1 MKQNLI
7 RILIVF
13 FLLLPQIALGQ
24 VKKDKKSEEYFAKG
38 VKLFTEQNYPQA
50 YKQFIQIQERPFNRV
65 YTAGI
70 YMTALTLFYNE
81 EYDLALS
88 KFQQLLNQYPQSA
101 YTNDASYHKAL
112 IMLKKTDS
120 RLGGLYL
127 LNKLMEE
134 GENDELK
141 TDARKAF
148 QTFLYEETDTKFL
161 KEYYEFIGKDHP
173 NRALVLEA
181 FCYKLYKDK
190 NWDEINRI
198 IQEYKFQNGIIT
210 NRLKHWDTAPV
221 KEKKKNNKVR
231 IAAILPFQ
239 ASKSVTQLNV
249 VASWAVE
256 LLEGMQLSVLMNQEP
271 MPVDIIVRAYDSKN
285 EVKTIESLL
294 ANEIKE
300 FKPDIIIGDVKNDP
314 TRVLAQYSEQN
325 KIIQFIPIS
334 PVEGLVEGKKYVYLL
349 NSSMKTQMTGL
360 AKYATEKLTYKK
372 FMLVGDNTP
381 LSDAQLPLFESVL
394 KEKGLKIT
402 IKKTP
407 VNLEK
412 DNWYFKTLA
421 GELLEKQYD
430 ALFIASNNE
439 TIVNSLLTALKSKNT
454 QLTVFGSTDWGRFK
468 TVDSKL
474 LSQYNAT
481 FSDGYF
487 IQNDTSQFNRFS
499 KQYSETFK
507 QLPSRYACL
516 GYDIMSYLISLK
528 PGASPSVSLNELIE
542 KATPYKGLIQ
552 NYYFAKAQDNQS
564 LQLLQYRNGKIE
576 KIKTW

>member
-1 MKQNLI
+1 MKLSLI
-7 RILIVF
+7 HILALS
-13 FLLLPQIALGQ
+13 FLLLPQLLLAQ

-50 YKQFIQIQERPFNRV
+50 YKQFILIQERPFNRV

-70 YMTALTLFYNE
+70 YMTALTLFNNE
-81 EYDLALS
+81 EYDLSLS

-101 YTNDASYHKAL
+101 YTDEASYHKAL

-120 RLGGLYL
+120 RIGGLYL

-134 GENDELK
+134 AGNEELK
-141 TDARKAF
+141 SDARKAF
-148 QTFLYEETDTKFL
+148 QAFLYDETDPKFL
-161 KEYYEFIGKDHP
+161 KEYYEFIGKDHM

-181 FCYKLYKDK
+181 YCYKLYKDK
-190 NWDEINRI
+190 NWDEINKL
-198 IQEYKFQNGIIT
+198 IQEYKSQNGEIT
-210 NRLKHWDTAPV
+210 DRLKHWDTAPL
-221 KEKKKNNKVR
+221 KEKKKNNKIR

-239 ASKSVTQLNV
+239 ATKSVTQLNV
-249 VASWAVE
+249 LSNWAVE
-256 LLEGMQLSVLMNQEP
+256 LLEGMQLSVLLNQEP

-294 ANEIKE
+294 TNEIKE

-314 TRVLAQYSEQN
+314 TRVLAQYAEQN

-360 AKYATEKLTYKK
+360 AKYATDKLTYKK
-372 FMLVGDNTP
+372 FMLVGDHTP
-381 LSDAQLPLFESVL
+381 LSDAQMPLFESVL
-394 KEKGLKIT
+394 KEKGLKAT
-402 IKKTP
+402 VKNTP
-407 VNLEK
+407 SNLEK
-412 DNWYFKTLA
+412 DKWYFKTLA
-421 GELLEKQYD
+421 GELLEKNYD

-439 TIVNSLLTALKSKNT
+439 TIVNSFLMALKSKNC

-474 LSQYNAT
+474 LSQYNT
-481 FSDGYF
+481 SFSDGYY
-487 IQNDTSQFNRFS
+487 IQNDTAQFSRFS

-516 GYDIMSYLISLK
+516 GYDIMSYVISLK
-528 PGASPSVSLNELIE
+528 PGISANTSLYELIE

>member
-1 MKQNLI
+1 MKLSLI
-7 RILIVF
+7 HILALS
-13 FLLLPQIALGQ
+13 FLLLPQLLLAQ

-50 YKQFIQIQERPFNRV
+50 YKQFILIQERPFNRV

-70 YMTALTLFYNE
+70 YMTALTLFNNE
-81 EYDLALS
+81 EYDLSLS

-101 YTNDASYHKAL
+101 YTDEASYHKAL

-120 RLGGLYL
+120 RIGGLYL

-134 GENDELK
+134 AGNEELK
-141 TDARKAF
+141 SDARKAF
-148 QTFLYEETDTKFL
+148 QAFLYDETDPKFL
-161 KEYYEFIGKDHP
+161 KEYYEFIGKDHM

-181 FCYKLYKDK
+181 YCYKLYKDK
-190 NWDEINRI
+190 NWDEINKL
-198 IQEYKFQNGIIT
+198 IQEYKSQNGEIT
-210 NRLKHWDTAPV
+210 DRLKHWDTAPL
-221 KEKKKNNKVR
+221 KEKKKNNKIR

-239 ASKSVTQLNV
+239 ATKSVTQLNV
-249 VASWAVE
+249 LSNWAVE
-256 LLEGMQLSVLMNQEP
+256 LLEGMQLSVLLNQEP

-294 ANEIKE
+294 TNEIKE

-314 TRVLAQYSEQN
+314 TRVLAQYAEQN

-360 AKYATEKLTYKK
+360 AKYATDKLTYKK
-372 FMLVGDNTP
+372 FMLVGDHTP
-381 LSDAQLPLFESVL
+381 LSDAQMPLFESVL
-394 KEKGLKIT
+394 KEKGLKAT
-402 IKKTP
+402 VKNTP
-407 VNLEK
+407 SNLEK
-412 DNWYFKTLA
+412 DKWYFKTLA
-421 GELLEKQYD
+421 GELLEKNYD

-439 TIVNSLLTALKSKNT
+439 TIVNSFLMALKSKNC

-474 LSQYNAT
+474 LSQYNAS
-481 FSDGYF
+481 FSDGYY
-487 IQNDTSQFNRFS
+487 IQNDTAQFSRFS

-516 GYDIMSYLISLK
+516 GYDIMSYVISLK
-528 PGASPSVSLNELIE
+528 PGISANTSLYELIE